1 MPFALT
7 IDGFAQI
14 VPVAGLVL
22 DEGGY
27 MRLEFE
33 RPGSARAASLDE
45 AFSGL
50 FQATRKLGFDA
61 VIYDYTPVPRS
72 LEGELITP
80 SLLKTCNV
88 PEDMRQL
95 WCERGYY
102 QLDPVQH
109 CALESCAPFVWSY
122 QRPDNSMLRGRLN
135 NHATAVTDYMR
146 EHNMPCGAT
155 VPLHLPNG
163 SFVTITGIHTG
174 QRQERE
180 ISATLAQ
187 LMLLAHQFQ
196 ESAFPLF
203 DSTLLT
209 CRHVKLS
216 NRERECLAWSAE
228 GLTAKEIARKLH
240 RSVATVTLHLNTAAK
255 KLGASNRV
263 QAVVR
268 ALHYRLLDS

>member
-80 SLLKTCNV
+80 
-88 PEDMRQL
+88 
-95 WCERGYY
+95 
-102 QLDPVQH
+102 
-109 CALESCAPFVWSY
+109 
-122 QRPDNSMLRGRLN
+122 
-135 NHATAVTDYMR
+135 
-146 EHNMPCGAT
+146 
-155 VPLHLPNG
+155 
-163 SFVTITGIHTG
+163 
-174 QRQERE
+174 
-180 ISATLAQ
+180 
-187 LMLLAHQFQ
+187 
-196 ESAFPLF
+196 
-203 DSTLLT
+203 
-209 CRHVKLS
+209 
-216 NRERECLAWSAE
+216 
-228 GLTAKEIARKLH
+228 
-240 RSVATVTLHLNTAAK
+240 
-255 KLGASNRV
+255 
-263 QAVVR
+263 
-268 ALHYRLLDS
+268 

>member
-1 MPFALT
+1 MKGVICDWNLNAPAAR
-7 IDGFAQI
+7 G
-14 VPVAGLVL
+14 
-22 DEGGY
+22 
-27 MRLEFE
+27 RL
-33 RPGSARAASLDE
+33 ALDE

-163 SFVTITGIHTG
+163 SFVTHRHPYRPASGTGN
-174 QRQERE
+174 QRHPGAADAARPPVSGVGV
-180 ISATLAQ
+180 SA
-187 LMLLAHQFQ
+187 
-196 ESAFPLF
+196 
-203 DSTLLT
+203 
-209 CRHVKLS
+209 V
-216 NRERECLAWSAE
+216 
-228 GLTAKEIARKLH
+228 
-240 RSVATVTLHLNTAAK
+240 
-255 KLGASNRV
+255 
-263 QAVVR
+263 
-268 ALHYRLLDS
+268 

>member
-80 SLLKTCNV
+80 SLLKMCNV

-122 QRPDNSMLRGRLN
+122 QRPDNSMLRGRPKDLPLKRSP
-135 NHATAVTDYMR
+135 ASCTAR
-146 EHNMPCGAT
+146 W
-155 VPLHLPNG
+155 
-163 SFVTITGIHTG
+163 
-174 QRQERE
+174 RR
-180 ISATLAQ
+180 
-187 LMLLAHQFQ
+187 
-196 ESAFPLF
+196 
-203 DSTLLT
+203 
-209 CRHVKLS
+209 
-216 NRERECLAWSAE
+216 
-228 GLTAKEIARKLH
+228 
-240 RSVATVTLHLNTAAK
+240 
-255 KLGASNRV
+255 
-263 QAVVR
+263 
-268 ALHYRLLDS
+268 

>member
-1 MPFALT
+1 M
-7 IDGFAQI
+7 Q
-14 VPVAGLVL
+14 
-22 DEGGY
+22 
-27 MRLEFE
+27 LEI
-33 RPGSARAASLDE
+33 ARHELSQVASLDD
-45 AFSGL
+45 AFNSL
-50 FQATRKLGFDA
+50 FQQTQALGFDA

-80 SLLKTCNV
+80 SLLKMRNV
-88 PEDMRQL
+88 PDDMLQL

-109 CALESCAPFVWSY
+109 FALASYAPFVWSY
-122 QRPDNSMLRGRLN
+122 QRPEN
-135 NHATAVTDYMR
+135 NRSGGSVNQQSTPVTHYMR

-155 VPLHLPNG
+155 VPLHLPHG
-163 SFVTITGIHTG
+163 GFVTLTGILAEQHPTG
-174 QRQERE
+174 DINE
-180 ISATLAQ
+180 TLAKLTYIAQ
-187 LMLLAHQFQ
+187 RFQ

-203 DSTLLT
+203 DPAILT

-240 RSVATVTLHLNTAAK
+240 RSVATITLHLNTAAK
-255 KLGASNRV
+255 KLGAANRV

-268 ALHYRLLDS
+268 AMHYRLLDS